1 MRDRVKDSVPV
12 KFELERARKMI
23 AGLDPEIRQHKRE
36 IAREELELQKLAKQL
51 EQDKQQLA
59 TSWDE
64 IQRLRDDLSRG
75 DSNYVYAGLTY
86 SSSQVENDLTGRFNR
101 YQVKEATLDKM
112 LKIYQARNR
121 GLGAAQDELKQMV
134 ADKRQLEVE
143 VEDMEARLKM
153 LEVAKAA
160 SELNIDNSR
169 LARTKELLA
178 EIETRIEVDAQL
190 INAEDIVL
198 DEIPLEEPAEKAG
211 ILDRITDYE
220 TAKDSSETF
229 VGYED

>member
-1 MRDRVKDSVPV
+1 M
-12 KFELERARKMI
+12 
-23 AGLDPEIRQHKRE
+23 Q
-36 IAREELELQKLAKQL
+36 
-51 EQDKQQLA
+51 
-59 TSWDE
+59 
-64 IQRLRDDLSRG
+64 
-75 DSNYVYAGLTY
+75 
-86 SSSQVENDLTGRFNR
+86 
-101 YQVKEATLDKM
+101 
-112 LKIYQARNR
+112 KIYQARSR

-198 DEIPLEEPAEKAG
+198 DEIPLEEPAEKAS

-220 TAKDSSETF
+220 TAKDNSETF